1 MTLYAYL
8 RVSTDMQ
15 DVNNQKLGVLEY
27 CAAQKLGMPDMVS
40 DTISGK
46 VDWQQREIGKLL
58 ARCTP
63 GDVLV
68 VAEISR
74 LARSTLQVLEIMKA
88 AATVE
93 VAIHVVKNA
102 MVMNGSMQSKIYAT
116 IFGLA
121 AEIERDF
128 ISQRTRE
135 GLARCKVDGMVLG
148 RPRDVALK
156 LGLDDQA
163 KKIDEYQAL
172 KLNKRAIAKLL
183 GVSPNTLYAWLRRRR
198 PETVDAG
205 DIADSEATQ
214 PTA

>member
-15 DVNNQKLGVLEY
+15 DVNSQKLGVLEY
-27 CAAQKLGMPDMVS
+27 CAAQKLGVPEMVPDTV
-40 DTISGK
+40 SGK
-46 VDWQQREIGKLL
+46 VEWEKREIGKLL
-58 ARCTP
+58 ARCVP

-74 LARSTLQVLEIMKA
+74 LARSTLQVLEIMKTA
-88 AATVE
+88 ASAE

-135 GLARCKVDGMVLG
+135 GLARCKADGIVLG
-148 RPRDVALK
+148 RPHGVAKKLALDV
-156 LGLDDQA
+156 QA
-163 KKIDEYQAL
+163 KKIDEYLEL
-172 KLNKRAIAKLL
+172 KLNKRALAKLL
-183 GVSPNTLYAWLRRRR
+183 DVSPNTLYEWLRRRR
-198 PETVDAG
+198 PE
-205 DIADSEATQ
+205 ILIKE
-214 PTA
+214 

>member
-15 DVNNQKLGVLEY
+15 DLNNQKLGVLEY
-27 CAAQKLGMPDMVS
+27 CAAHKLGVPELVS
-40 DTISGK
+40 DTASGK
-46 VDWQQREIGKLL
+46 TDWRQREVGQLL
-58 ARCTP
+58 ARAAP

-74 LARSTLQVLEIMKA
+74 LARSTLQVLEIMQA
-88 AATVE
+88 AAGAQ

-102 MVMNGSMQSKIYAT
+102 MVMDGSMQSKIYAT

-135 GLARCKVDGMVLG
+135 GLARSKAEGVVLG
-148 RPRDVALK
+148 RPPGEAKTLAL
-156 LGLDDQA
+156 DAHA
-163 KKIDEYQAL
+163 KKIDEYLAL
-172 KLNKRAIAKLL
+172 KLNKRAMAKLL
-183 GVSPNTLYAWLRRRR
+183 DVSPNTLYEWLRRRR
-198 PETVDAG
+198 PA
-205 DIADSEATQ
+205 
-214 PTA
+214 P

>member
-15 DVNNQKLGVLEY
+15 DVNSQKLGVLEY
-27 CAAQKLGMPDMVS
+27 CAAQKLGVPEMVPDTV
-40 DTISGK
+40 SGK
-46 VDWQQREIGKLL
+46 VEWEKREIGKLL
-58 ARCTP
+58 ARCVP

-74 LARSTLQVLEIMKA
+74 LARSTLQVLEIMKTA
-88 AATVE
+88 ASFD

-135 GLARCKVDGMVLG
+135 GLARCKADGIVLG
-148 RPRDVALK
+148 RPHGVAKKLALDV
-156 LGLDDQA
+156 QA
-163 KKIDEYQAL
+163 KKIDEYLEL
-172 KLNKRAIAKLL
+172 KLNKRALAKLL
-183 GVSPNTLYAWLRRRR
+183 DVSPNTLYEWLRRRR
-198 PETVDAG
+198 PE
-205 DIADSEATQ
+205 ILQKE
-214 PTA
+214 

>member
-58 ARCTP
+58 ERCGP

-88 AATVE
+88 ASVE

-135 GLARCKVDGMVLG
+135 GLARCKGDGMVLG
-148 RPRDVALK
+148 RPRGAAHK
-156 LGLDDQA
+156 LSLDDHA

-172 KLNKRAIAKLL
+172 KLKKRAIAKLL
-183 GVSPNTLYAWLRRRR
+183 DVSPNTLYAWLRRRR
-198 PETVDAG
+198 PETGA
-205 DIADSEATQ
+205 IADSETTQ
-214 PTA
+214 PTT